1 METEGDAS
9 GGVMRESLLDPTR
22 SETPSTHRCSMHG
35 TWEILPACGEQY
47 GRHAQGTPLAI
58 SLSGMAAGSRTAE

>member
-9 GGVMRESLLDPTR
+9 GGAMRESLLDPTR

-35 TWEILPACGEQY
+35 TWEILSACGEQH
-47 GRHAQGTPLAI
+47 GRNA
-58 SLSGMAAGSRTAE
+58 